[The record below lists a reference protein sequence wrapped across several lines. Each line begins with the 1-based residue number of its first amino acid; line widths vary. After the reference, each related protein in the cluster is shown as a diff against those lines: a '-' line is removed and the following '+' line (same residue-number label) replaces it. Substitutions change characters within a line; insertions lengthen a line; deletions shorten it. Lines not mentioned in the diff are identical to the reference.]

1 MIEVTESAASA
12 IKEAMVGSSEPI
24 LGLRIMVQP
33 GGCAGM
39 KYSMGL
45 IREAIDGD
53 LVFDSS
59 GLRLFV
65 DKDSLELLEG
75 VRLDF
80 VEGSEGAGFSFENPN
95 ATSQCACGKSFC

>member
-12 IKEAMVGSSEPI
+12 IKEAMVGSSEPVA
-24 LGLRIMVQP
+24 GLRIMVQP

-53 LVFDSS
+53 LVFDSR

-65 DKDSLELLEG
+65 DKDSVELLEG

-80 VEGSEGAGFSFENPN
+80 VEGSDGAGFSFENPN
-95 ATSQCACGKSFC
+95 AQSQCACGKSFC

>member
-1 MIEVTESAASA
+1 MIEVTVSAAKA
-12 IKEAMVGSSEPI
+12 IQDAITSSSEPV
-24 LGLRIMVQP
+24 LGLRVMVQP

-53 LVFDSS
+53 LVFDQS
-59 GLRLFV
+59 GVRVFV
-65 DKDSLELLEG
+65 EKESVELLEG

-80 VEGSEGAGFSFENPN
+80 VSGLEGAGFSFENPN
-95 ATSQCACGKSFC
+95 ATSQCSCGKSFC